1 MMKLVFSRAAVHDLV
16 RLREFI
22 AQHSPNAAQRI
33 SERLRGA
40 ILELVNHPQMG
51 RPVPDLPGEIREL
64 IFGRYVVRYE
74 VRSKKLYILRIWHGK
89 ENR

>member
-1 MMKLVFSRAAVHDLV
+1 MMKLVFSRSAVHDLV

-22 AQHSPNAAQRI
+22 AQHSPEAAKRI
-33 SERLRGA
+33 AERLRGA
-40 ILELVNHPQMG
+40 IIELANHPQLG

-74 VRSKKLYILRIWHGK
+74 VRSQKLYILRIWHGK

>member
-1 MMKLVFSRAAVHDLV
+1 MKLVFSRSAVDDLV

-22 AQHSPNAAQRI
+22 AQHSPDAARRI

-64 IFGRYVVRYE
+64 IFGRYMVRYE
-74 VRSKKLYILRIWHGK
+74 VRSKKLYVLRIWHGK